1 MNFFPSLPLFNY
13 KIKCEYKNI
22 FLLLHR
28 ISEINAQ
35 EKRDI

>member
-1 MNFFPSLPLFNY
+1 MNFFPSFQLFNY
-13 KIKCEYKNI
+13 DFGYEYKNI